1 MKTHSFKRWIAG
13 LLSAALC
20 LSAFLGLGITKAFA
34 KGEQAEV
41 SLVSFPREG
50 DANYS
55 TTTWGHDDIKL
66 MNGWFFQ
73 KESILR
79 FIQWVHI
86 TVKYVTVSNPVPW

>member
-13 LLSAALC
+13 LLSVALC

-41 SLVSFPREG
+41 CLVSFPREG
-50 DANYS
+50 DDNYS
-55 TTTWGHDDIKL
+55 TTTWGHDDIRL
-66 MNGWFFQ
+66 MNGWFFR

-79 FIQWVHI
+79 FIQWVYI
-86 TVKYVTVSNPVPW
+86 TVKYVTVSNPVLW

>member
-20 LSAFLGLGITKAFA
+20 LSAFFGLGITKVFA

-41 SLVSFPREG
+41 CLVSFPREG

-55 TTTWGHDDIKL
+55 TTTYKTYERLVLSERKVSYGL
-66 MNGWFFQ
+66 FNG
-73 KESILR
+73 
-79 FIQWVHI
+79 FI
-86 TVKYVTVSNPVPW
+86 

>member
-41 SLVSFPREG
+41 CLVSFPREG
-50 DANYS
+50 DANYCIGS
-55 TTTWGHDDIKL
+55 CYCWRICFLAD
-66 MNGWFFQ
+66 
-73 KESILR
+73 
-79 FIQWVHI
+79 
-86 TVKYVTVSNPVPW
+86 